1 MPHMPPLI
9 GLLLITLLSTACQ
22 AQPGYDPGNRPAST
36 ALPSPA
42 EGPIAAG
49 LEQLHENPE
58 HEGQSGFYL
67 LHEGLSAFVA
77 RVALIEV
84 AQ

>member
-22 AQPGYDPGNRPAST
+22 AQSGYDPDSRPANT

-42 EGPIAAG
+42 EGPIAESLG
-49 LEQLHENPE
+49 QLHDNPE
-58 HEGQSGFYL
+58 HENQSGFYL

-77 RVALIEV
+77 RVALI
-84 AQ
+84 